1 MHCRDGFQY
10 LAEPPRLS
18 NPIDW
23 TLGRH
28 DLNRRRDAARWHRVS
43 FDRVQIDWRLIE
55 LREKENAKGHNV

>member
-1 MHCRDGFQY
+1 M
-10 LAEPPRLS
+10 
-18 NPIDW
+18 
-23 TLGRH
+23 GRH